1 MYLIY
6 NTVCIYNS
14 NHFRCVDNLAFDLVI
29 WSVPPQT
36 ILNSGN
42 LIDPTL
48 DLLNLILH
56 NI

>member
-48 DLLNLILH
+48 DLLNL
-56 NI
+56 